1 MRQARWEVIVLNDN
15 NYFLLDE
22 KGEILHMA
30 NKQIEAGCF
39 LCGKTKIRNRKTVMG
54 KFGYVVTFY
63 I

>member
-1 MRQARWEVIVLNDN
+1 
-15 NYFLLDE
+15 
-22 KGEILHMA
+22 MA
-30 NKQIEAGCF
+30 NKQIEGGCF

>member
-1 MRQARWEVIVLNDN
+1 MPSFRNHR
-15 NYFLLDE
+15 LLTSIIFCVKE
-22 KGEILHMA
+22 KRLYMA
-30 NKQIEAGCF
+30 NKQIEGGCF